1 MIIIDDNKRRA
12 FSDRDT
18 LEMKRFDT
26 RYGQRERE
34 RESTIRN
41 IVTRLCAFTP
51 AGNLKYQIVHVNTEY
66 IVALNLF
73 VIDENASSLFAR
85 AFFSDMF
92 LLVVPFLLIFLDILI
107 SLRRLIN
114 CC

>member
-12 FSDRDT
+12 FSDRDI

-34 RESTIRN
+34 SMIWN
-41 IVTRLCAFTP
+41 IVTHLCAFTP

-73 VIDENASSLFAR
+73 VIDENAHPRYSLALFSRICFYSSCLF
-85 AFFSDMF
+85 F
-92 LLVVPFLLIFLDILI
+92 
-107 SLRRLIN
+107 
-114 CC
+114 